1 MHLSLYAAAAL
12 VAGGLQA
19 SALPTSEGSSI
30 DLELPGQAELSKLDE
45 RAIDWWPATNCVRHF
60 LNPRIDPQHKLTYP
74 PTDRMYR
81 DVLGRQRNR
90 RLVVRRHQNDPTES
104 GHDVLDVS
112 FLPEGSVSYY
122 TNQCRSSLLFSRSC
136 GLACVN
142 RSVCFPAVNGA
153 FNWQTLQMVTTNN
166 EPTQM
171 LLQMGTNGL
180 ITT

>member
-112 FLPEGSVSYY
+112 FCQKAP
-122 TNQCRSSLLFSRSC
+122 C
-136 GLACVN
+136 
-142 RSVCFPAVNGA
+142 
-153 FNWQTLQMVTTNN
+153 
-166 EPTQM
+166 
-171 LLQMGTNGL
+171 L
-180 ITT
+180 ITQISVVAHCCFLAAVALHASTEASASLRSTEPSTGRHCRWSRPITSRHRCFFRWGRMG